1 MSGNPSNPSPGVP
14 WFAWALTGSVL
25 RLVAAAVVPVLPE
38 EAYHWCY
45 TNHLSAGFYDHP
57 PMIAWMIALGRL
69 AFGDTALG
77 IRIVPALGSLGT
89 SLALGSLS
97 RRLHGED
104 AARWTSLLFALE
116 PAAFVGSA
124 FGFPDAPLLLFCS
137 LASLFVAMARQSGRG
152 AWWLAAGAA
161 WGAAL
166 LSKYTAGFLPAV
178 LFLYLLLAAPD
189 RRWLKTPWPYLAVL
203 VGIAVFSPVLYW
215 NETHHWASFRF
226 QAVHRFEEMEGPRV
240 SGGLKFLA
248 GQWGAGLPLT
258 LPLAIA
264 ATAAAIRRRTPDD
277 LFLLCL
283 SLPLLL
289 FFFVIGFSRAS
300 HVFWPL
306 PAYLALLPL
315 MGETAAR
322 GSGRIAGAYRACRG
336 WLAGVS
342 AAALL
347 VGAIHFVHPFPGVP
361 ALRGVYDWEGITE
374 RAMALRSELAD
385 DSFVLGVG
393 KRYLCAAQLAFH
405 LHSADRVQAKNL
417 LGEDGL
423 QFAYWAHPESL
434 RHHDAV
440 VVADEG
446 WSNLEA
452 ILRTRFKNVERKG
465 DWTVL
470 ARPGP
475 RQERYVFYLAK
486 GYTPP

>member
-1 MSGNPSNPSPGVP
+1 
-14 WFAWALTGSVL
+14 
-25 RLVAAAVVPVLPE
+25 
-38 EAYHWCY
+38 
-45 TNHLSAGFYDHP
+45 
-57 PMIAWMIALGRL
+57 MIAWMIALGRL

-434 RHHDAV
+434 RQHDAV